1 MSLKQKYV
9 LGEPVPNNPHA
20 VVSNVPTLADVCAYE
35 EHADYVV
42 SAMKQ
47 GYPRFVQHAWVNQLI
62 ETVVKNLALEA
73 SYAVLVQKNTRMQ
86 SFVKG
91 LGDCIHCRSLS
102 KEDYGMSM
110 DLVFLD
116 TSDGDKA
123 SVIHALKLFIQHTG
137 YSISSR
143 MAEKALSHLG
153 ELQSSLV
160 EVDQSAIESART
172 EAYESVADLSS
183 VKSKES
189 IMLTS
194 SGMNAFYSAF
204 KAMQATQLARGKTK
218 WLQLGWV
225 YVDSGNI
232 LQKYLSPEETLSV
245 HYDILDT
252 EAIVAKIEAMGDA
265 LSVVVLE
272 CPTNPFCQIADL
284 KFVAECVHR
293 HGGLLLID
301 PSIVSLYNI
310 DCFPYADVLVTSLT
324 KYAAHTGDVMA
335 GAILFNEA
343 SPVYLELKK
352 QGIEYTLPLDDLDM
366 LALNK
371 TLQSAESHVQTMNSN
386 CRALVDFLK
395 SHSKIKKVF
404 SVQENKHHKKYLKH
418 EQAYGS
424 IISIELYE
432 EIKDFYD
439 TIQFVKGP
447 SFGTQFTI
455 ICPYFYLAH
464 YELVQ
469 DKSTSGLLYQLGIDR
484 NLIRISV
491 GCEPIEIII
500 AEFSRVLE
508 SI

>member
-35 EHADYVV
+35 ELADYVV

-91 LGDCIHCRSLS
+91 LGDGIYCRSLS
-102 KEDYGMSM
+102 KEDYGVSM

-116 TSDGDKA
+116 TSDGDKT
-123 SVIHALKLFIQHTG
+123 SVIRALKSFIQHTG

-232 LQKYLSPEETLSV
+232 LQKYLSSEETLSV

-284 KFVAECVHR
+284 KLIAECVHR

-310 DCFPYADVLVTSLT
+310 NCFPYADVLATSLT

-352 QGIEYTLPLDDLDM
+352 QGIKYTLPLGDLDI

-432 EIKDFYD
+432 EIKGFYD
-439 TIQFVKGP
+439 AIQFVKGP

-469 DKSTSGLLYQLGIDR
+469 DKSTSGLLHQLEIDR